1 MKKRIILYLLIGLS
15 LFAVVI
21 LTGCDE
27 GFIIPLYKPC
37 IYMMNA
43 DGSDL
48 TKVIDR
54 GALYTLFIPNRPSIL
69 YLGAP
74 ASLYTVGYDGTNVYK
89 ISDTLEVK
97 FEYPSISLD
106 GSKVVFVTDDDLY
119 VVNIDDSNLHRLTHS
134 DDIIE
139 RQPCFFPDGN
149 KIIYNTLDNSIKT
162 KYRLCVI
169 DIASGIKDTLLT
181 SDDFIN
187 WPNFSADGEKI
198 YYTSSGTEEG
208 LYSMNKDGSNI
219 IKLVSEISAGY
230 PIEVSVNKLLY
241 YYGSNIRIAN
251 IDGSDVFSLG
261 GIENPSI
268 ALFDDTKVVYST
280 RNIGDYLGDIC
291 VVNCDGTNE
300 KKLANNGDYPRFS
313 NDGTRIVFPGQYQI
327 NKGNKSY
334 ITN

>member
-1 MKKRIILYLLIGLS
+1 MKKRIILYVLIGLI
-15 LFAVVI
+15 LLIEMVVI
-21 LTGCDE
+21 TGCDE
-27 GFIIPLYKPC
+27 NVDIEYYEFC
-37 IYMMNA
+37 IYTMNA

-69 YLGAP
+69 FLGAP
-74 ASLYTVGYDGTNVYK
+74 ASLYTVGYDGTNVKK
-89 ISDTLEVK
+89 ITDTLEVK
-97 FEYPSISLD
+97 QEYPTVSLD
-106 GSKVVFVTDDDLY
+106 GEKVVFVTDDDLY
-119 VVNIDDSNLHRLTHS
+119 VVNINDSNLHRLTHS

-139 RQPCFFPDGN
+139 RQPSFLPDGN

-230 PIEVSVNKLLY
+230 PIFISLDKIIYKHGVHYHIVNKD
-241 YYGSNIRIAN
+241 GSNIVDLGRSFHAHIAPFN
-251 IDGSDVFSLG
+251 DK
-261 GIENPSI
+261 
-268 ALFDDTKVVYST
+268 KVVYSLDSSL
-280 RNIGDYLGDIC
+280 NGDIYII
-291 VVNCDGTNE
+291 DSDSTNIH
-300 KKLANNGDYPRFS
+300 KLANNGDYPRFS
-313 NDGTRIVFPGQYQI
+313 NDGTKIVFSGQYQI
-327 NKGNKSY
+327 NKGSKNY
-334 ITN
+334 ITD